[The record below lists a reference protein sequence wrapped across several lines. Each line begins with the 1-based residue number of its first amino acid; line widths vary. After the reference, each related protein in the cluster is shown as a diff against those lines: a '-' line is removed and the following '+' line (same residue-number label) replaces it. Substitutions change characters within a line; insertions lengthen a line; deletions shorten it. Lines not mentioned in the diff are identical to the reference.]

1 MNLQFQAI
9 DGKQTVFVNP
19 SLVSSALTIG
29 SNAYS
34 RRFTDARVRAG
45 TVSVNQVFPYTK
57 NNPCETGQCALL
69 KRDGSVHIK
78 IAFASDDMDVAL
90 LALKQ
95 AYDNAVYYIN
105 KGGLGGVR
113 PNLSDQGYKDIIVDP
128 ISGI

>member
-57 NNPCETGQCALL
+57 NNPCETGACALL

-78 IAFASDDMDVAL
+78 VAFASDDADIAL
-90 LALKQ
+90 LALKK
-95 AYDNAVYYIN
+95 AYDNAVHFIN

-113 PNLSDQGYKDIIVDP
+113 PNLGDQSYEDLIVDP
-128 ISGI
+128 ITEI